1 MQCADEL
8 HAYRNCKPLLIRSW
22 QQSLGGS
29 TSSTGFKFNFSLSNN
44 NNKVKWSHK
53 TLKKQTTKT
62 FLQFFNVYKKFAKV
76 SGHKTFM
83 FMSCLS
89 TF

>member
-1 MQCADEL
+1 MFVISDCQCNVQMSCTR
-8 HAYRNCKPLLIRSW
+8 AYRNCKPLLIRSW

-62 FLQFFNVYKKFAKV
+62 FLQFF
-76 SGHKTFM
+76 
-83 FMSCLS
+83 
-89 TF
+89 